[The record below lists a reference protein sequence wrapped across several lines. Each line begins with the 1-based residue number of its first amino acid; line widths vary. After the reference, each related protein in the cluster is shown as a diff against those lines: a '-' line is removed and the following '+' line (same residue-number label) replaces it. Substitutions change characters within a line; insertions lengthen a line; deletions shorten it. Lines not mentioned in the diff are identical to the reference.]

1 MFGWK
6 IVLDVFNLDKN
17 WTKEVISILNSF
29 RTNSPCKRKVH
40 GPSPH
45 LDRDWWL
52 YKYPR
57 VVTVSLCVWLCV
69 SITGVGLAP
78 SSCTMTD
85 SVRMNSYPAGQ
96 QLILV
101 GHFECHSEG
110 YFDFD
115 FYCSVKIEG
124 RLSIRQANVEV
135 FALDILPKNSWRNN
149 NNLCFWILLFFS
161 EYSINIYLWS
171 VFIS

>member
-1 MFGWK
+1 MFSIWIK
-6 IVLDVFNLDKN
+6 IELKKSLAF
-17 WTKEVISILNSF
+17 WTLSVQTAPAKEKSMDHPHIWIVIDGC
-29 RTNSPCKRKVH
+29 TNT
-40 GPSPH
+40 
-45 LDRDWWL
+45 L
-52 YKYPR
+52 
-57 VVTVSLCVWLCV
+57 VSLQFLCVCV

-96 QLILV
+96 QQILV

-124 RLSIRQANVEV
+124 RVSIRQANVEV

-149 NNLCFWILLFFS
+149 NNLCFWILLLFFLS
-161 EYSINIYLWS
+161 TVLI
-171 VFIS
+171 FICDQFL